1 MGSDPFLAQ
10 ADHGAAFLE
19 LAATA
24 LAKDLRTFLADPSAP
39 LPSAA
44 VPSAAVPSAPLP

>member
-10 ADHGAAFLE
+10 ADHGERFLD

-24 LAKDLRTFLADPSAP
+24 LAADLERFLAE
-39 LPSAA
+39 
-44 VPSAAVPSAPLP
+44 